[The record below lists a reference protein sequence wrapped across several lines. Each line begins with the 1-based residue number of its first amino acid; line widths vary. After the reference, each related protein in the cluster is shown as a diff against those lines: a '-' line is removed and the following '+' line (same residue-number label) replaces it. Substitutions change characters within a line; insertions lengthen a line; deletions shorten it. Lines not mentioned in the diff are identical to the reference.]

1 MWDLWNRTPY
11 RADRTIA
18 IDKDGRRHWIVVVKG
33 TFTIHP
39 DGSTSLAEE
48 QQDPALAP
56 VHRGDPA
63 TSSLLYDSDM
73 VLDKPGTDIV
83 LNATAY
89 APHRRPTTEVNVGL
103 RLGSLHKVLT
113 VQGDRVYER
122 SLTGIVAPSPPRPF
136 VELPIVYERAYGGFD
151 DSSPDPAKQKLF
163 DANPVG
169 VGVAANAAFLV
180 GKTAANVEYPGA
192 APGTR
197 GAAGF
202 GAICSHWSPRREHAG
217 TYDARWA
224 AQRKPLLPE
233 DFDERFFMCAP
244 LDQRI
249 QPHLRVGEP
258 LELVNL
264 TPGGALR
271 VTLPKIYLAFTTE
284 FAAYTGR
291 TPMEHRA
298 KLHSVIVEPDQ
309 ARVMMVWHTRL
320 SCGNAV
326 DDIDGTRILEKP
338 YV

>member
-18 IDKDGRRHWIVVVKG
+18 IDKQGRRHWVVVVKG
-33 TFTIHP
+33 TFTIQL
-39 DGSTSLAEE
+39 DGSTSLSAE
-48 QQDPALAP
+48 QQAPTLAP

-73 VLDKPGTDIV
+73 VLDKPGTDII
-83 LNATAY
+83 LNATAH
-89 APHRRPTTEVNVGL
+89 APHRRATTEVNVGL
-103 RLGSLHKVLT
+103 RLGPIHKVLT
-113 VQGDRVYER
+113 VQGDRTYER
-122 SLTGIVAPSPPRPF
+122 TITGLVAPSPPRPF
-136 VELPIVYERAYGGFD
+136 LTLPIIYERAYGGYD
-151 DSSPDPAKQKLF
+151 ATSPDPNKQKLF

-169 VGVAANAAFLV
+169 VGVAAHTSSLL

-192 APGTR
+192 SPGSR

-202 GAICSHWSPRREHAG
+202 GAICSHWSPRRGHAG
-217 TYDARWA
+217 TYDAHWVEH
-224 AQRKPLLPE
+224 RKPLLPD
-233 DFDERFFMCAP
+233 DFDDRFFMCAP
-244 LDQRI
+244 FDQRI
-249 QPHLRVGEP
+249 QPHLRVAEP

-271 VTLPKIYLAFTTE
+271 VTLPKVYLAFTTE

-291 TPMEHRA
+291 SPMEHRA
-298 KLHSVIVEPDQ
+298 KLHSLIIEPDQ
-309 ARVMMVWHTRL
+309 ARVMLVWHTRL

-326 DDIDGTRILEKP
+326 DDIDGTHIVEKP